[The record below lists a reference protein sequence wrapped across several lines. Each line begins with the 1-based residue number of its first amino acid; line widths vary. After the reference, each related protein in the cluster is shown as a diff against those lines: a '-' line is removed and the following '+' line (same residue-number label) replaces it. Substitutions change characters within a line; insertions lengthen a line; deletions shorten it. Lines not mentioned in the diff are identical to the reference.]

1 MHVKNKKIIFM
12 LLSFLLFIRNVS
24 ADDMSSKLKLA
35 GAASSSLEAYLVE
48 VAKNL
53 NDFVVVGFVMVCVV
67 SGISL
72 LFTQENVVKA
82 LSKVAFG
89 LFLLKSAVAV
99 MLAVVG

>member
-1 MHVKNKKIIFM
+1 MLNKKIYFI
-12 LLSFLLFIRNVS
+12 LLSFLLFLRNAN
-24 ADDMSSKLKLA
+24 ADDMYGKLKQA
-35 GAASSSLEAYLVE
+35 NSASSSLGTYLQL

-89 LFLLKSAVAV
+89 LFLLKSAVTI
-99 MLAVVG
+99 MLALIG